1 MKKQLFAVAIL
12 GLLMTAVSAYAQTI
26 RMKADVPFNFI
37 VDRATL
43 PAGAYTIESA
53 GVADALLIRDADG
66 QAKRVVMP
74 NHCESNQPAGQTKL
88 VFRKYGDRYF
98 LSQVWIEGNTL
109 GHEFPKSSRETEVAR
124 DFTAQEVV
132 LVASLR

>member
-1 MKKQLFAVAIL
+1 MKKQLLAIAAL

-43 PAGAYTIESA
+43 PAGEYSIASA
-53 GVADALLIRDADG
+53 GLGDALLIRDADG
-66 QAKRVVMP
+66 KATRVVMP
-74 NHCESNQPAGQTKL
+74 NQCESLKPASQTKL

-98 LSQVWIEGNTL
+98 LAQVWIEGNTL
-109 GHEFPKSSRETEVAR
+109 GHEFPKTSRETEVAR
-124 DFTAQEVV
+124 DFTMQEVV
-132 LVASLR
+132 LTASLR

>member
-12 GLLMTAVSAYAQTI
+12 GLLMTTVSAYAQTI
-26 RMKADVPFNFI
+26 RMNADVPFNFI

-43 PAGAYTIESA
+43 PAGEYTIASA
-53 GVADALLIRDADG
+53 GLGDALLIRDADG
-66 QAKRVVMP
+66 QVKKVALP
-74 NHCESNQPAGQTKL
+74 NHCESLRPAGQTKL

-124 DFTAQEVV
+124 DFTMQEVV
-132 LVASLR
+132 LTASLR